1 MNDVWNTFPAQ
12 MGDHLAFIS
21 YNDSYKTVAPT
32 DSRLFSLKIRL
43 KIKNPTTGGMP
54 TDEEFFALSTID
66 KTLEALLEEKGAV
79 YVGPITVDGHRY
91 FHYYVDFAEEVA
103 SETTAIVSK
112 QTLYEL
118 QYAYEEDSEKKAY
131 WQELYPTDDDWQ
143 MIRDMKVLE
152 ALRKEGDLDT
162 LSREV
167 LHWAYFTEL
176 NDAST
181 FTKWIETEGYRVIS
195 VKNTEDGAQM
205 QVHFSHHGTMMLQ
218 DITHHT
224 IMLNRKAKNLNG
236 DYDGWETSVEKEKI

>member
-21 YNDSYKTVAPT
+21 YNDSYKTVAPA

-54 TDEEFFALSTID
+54 TDEEFLALSTID
-66 KTLEALLEEKGAV
+66 KTLEGLLEEKGAV
-79 YVGPITVDGHRY
+79 YVGRIAVDGHRY

-131 WQELYPTDDDWQ
+131 WQV
-143 MIRDMKVLE
+143 IRDMKVLE
-152 ALRKEGDLDT
+152 ALRKEGDLET

-181 FTKWIETEGYRVIS
+181 FTKWLETEGYRVIS
-195 VKNTEDGAQM
+195 VKKTEDGAQM
-205 QVHFSHHGTMMLQ
+205 EVHFSHHGTMMLQ

-224 IMLNRKAKNLNG
+224 IMLKRKAKDLNG
-236 DYDGWETSVEKEKI
+236 DYDGWETSVEKEQI